1 MDKLSAQEKEDCSK
15 WVFFHRNGNF
25 LCHCSSQWFSP
36 VRPVKN
42 IDSKTFDYQVS
53 DIRRPKEYE
62 TVVREKESAKQNIKI
77 ARQERPRILTAAK
90 TKLLEAKTQSNI
102 TLNIARTNARI
113 RVKKAENEAKAI
125 LNAYVTEAT
134 TYKSVMEID
143 LSIY

>member
-1 MDKLSAQEKEDCSK
+1 MI
-15 WVFFHRNGNF
+15 FT
-25 LCHCSSQWFSP
+25 
-36 VRPVKN
+36 RPVKN

-134 TYKSVMEID
+134 TYKSVMEIQNLTID
-143 LSIY
+143 GVLAYLTTRAIDTANNININLDPPNK